1 MRHNHRNLMLMWHTL
16 CNSLKRMWW
25 CWTTQVLLSHAS
37 KLTTHDQVSTIPPC
51 LCLLNFVNLDFSST
65 SPYTDLSAKLQ
76 FLVMPFPRMCKT
88 IVNYKDAQSIYLCI
102 FWAKFL
108 SSALPTCNNFGNYII
123 TYENLTALKIQ
134 NAHICSNIYFNKC
147 NIFAI
152 IKWAK

>member
-1 MRHNHRNLMLMWHTL
+1 MMLDNTSFAFSCLKTNNSWSGINH
-16 CNSLKRMWW
+16 
-25 CWTTQVLLSHAS
+25 
-37 KLTTHDQVSTIPPC
+37 PPC
-51 LCLLNFVNLDFSST
+51 LCFLKFVNLDFSST

-76 FLVMPFPRMCKT
+76 FLVMPFPACARQLLITWMPSLYT
-88 IVNYKDAQSIYLCI
+88 YASFEQNFSAQHFQHAITL
-102 FWAKFL
+102 A
-108 SSALPTCNNFGNYII
+108 II

>member
-1 MRHNHRNLMLMWHTL
+1 MMLDNTSFAFSCLKTNNSWSDINHSPLL
-16 CNSLKRMWW
+16 CFLR
-25 CWTTQVLLSHAS
+25 
-37 KLTTHDQVSTIPPC
+37 
-51 LCLLNFVNLDFSST
+51 FVNLDFSST

-108 SSALPTCNNFGNYII
+108 SSAQHFQHAITLAII
-123 TYENLTALKIQ
+123 SYQNLTALRIQ

>member
-1 MRHNHRNLMLMWHTL
+1 MMLDNTSFAFSCLKTNNSWSDSNHPPLL
-16 CNSLKRMWW
+16 CFLK
-25 CWTTQVLLSHAS
+25 
-37 KLTTHDQVSTIPPC
+37 
-51 LCLLNFVNLDFSST
+51 FVNLDFSST